1 MNKLNPA
8 LFISFGVAIG
18 AGIGVALGNVGVGAG
33 LGTAFGLIFCG
44 VADKKKRAK
53 NK

>member
-18 AGIGVALGNVGVGAG
+18 AGIGVALGNVGIGAG
-33 LGTAFGLIFCG
+33 LGAAFGLVFLG
-44 VADKKKRAK
+44 VADKKKSTRK
-53 NK
+53 